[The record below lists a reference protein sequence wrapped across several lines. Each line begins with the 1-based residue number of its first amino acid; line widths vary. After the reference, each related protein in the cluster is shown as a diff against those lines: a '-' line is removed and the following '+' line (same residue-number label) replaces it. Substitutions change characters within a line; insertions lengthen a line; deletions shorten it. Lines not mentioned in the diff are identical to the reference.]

1 MEFGFSNTWFTN
13 KIIHHLCSK
22 KWLRKS
28 KIHQKKLT
36 IFFEICIIF
45 NFSYFS
51 SYILV
56 AVNTENRHS
65 VAAAIGGV
73 SVEMGTSEPLHC
85 PLNCEAKKV
94 AAHAPIRII
103 IGWLE
108 YWILS
113 LSVCLFLSAGAT
125 PPTGTTT
132 VHIGQCGDSPAVCPY
147 FKLGYRCCCGGG
159 AATSKQNAVRVRATA
174 ASFRWSLGRSRCIA
188 LISKQKWYYVSL
200 GSP

>member
-1 MEFGFSNTWFTN
+1 MSNKKRKKLCKSKK
-13 KIIHHLCSK
+13 KII
-22 KWLRKS
+22 
-28 KIHQKKLT
+28 
-36 IFFEICIIF
+36 IFFEIFIIF

-108 YWILS
+108 Y
-113 LSVCLFLSAGAT
+113 
-125 PPTGTTT
+125 
-132 VHIGQCGDSPAVCPY
+132 
-147 FKLGYRCCCGGG
+147 
-159 AATSKQNAVRVRATA
+159 
-174 ASFRWSLGRSRCIA
+174 
-188 LISKQKWYYVSL
+188 
-200 GSP
+200 